1 MQGDDVGC
9 RRELAGCGVAHAH
22 LDQLRPLLEVVGQH
36 LAGEAL
42 AHDPGHDG
50 ADRTGADHAHR
61 PAVQVEAQEPVE
73 GEVVVAGADIGAV
86 DAAVEAEDQADRELR
101 HRVWRV
107 GGHADDLDPELTGRT
122 QVDIVEAGTAQRHEP
137 GAAGSQSLQGC
148 PVELVVDEDA
158 HTGKALGKARRLR
171 REPRLEEAKLMAV
184 RRIRRL
190 EELAVVG
197 LGAEDGDPH
206 DASSP
211 ASVESSLAPR
221 PGTRPLRWAH
231 QRR

>member
-1 MQGDDVGC
+1 MSDAAASAGC
-9 RRELAGCGVAHAH
+9 RVPHAH

-50 ADRTGADHAHR
+50 TDRTGADHAHG
-61 PAVQVEAQEPVE
+61 PAVQVEARETVE

-107 GGHADDLDPELTGRT
+107 GGHADDLDPELTCRT

-137 GAAGSQSLQGC
+137 RPAGRQSLQC
-148 PVELVVDEDA
+148 LPVELVVHEHADA
-158 HTGKALGKARRLR
+158 GEALGEARRLHG
-171 REPRLEEAKLMAV
+171 EPGSMKW
-184 RRIRRL
+184 
-190 EELAVVG
+190 
-197 LGAEDGDPH
+197 
-206 DASSP
+206 SS
-211 ASVESSLAPR
+211 
-221 PGTRPLRWAH
+221 
-231 QRR
+231 